1 MKGMILGGLLL
12 LCPLALQAA
21 EPRPQPGTSAYDQ
34 AEIDHWMELQ
44 RSGQVASA
52 NKQSATPAERD
63 RAYQRYLKGYTHPIP
78 EYLQSNYQDFSTGSK

>member
-1 MKGMILGGLLL
+1 MKGMILGSLLL

-63 RAYQRYLKGYTHPIP
+63 RAYQRYLKSYTREIP
-78 EYLQSNYQDFSTGSK
+78 EYLQDNYQDFNTGKK